1 MGRRESGQTWTLR
14 LHGGHCLVVGASDAG
29 KGSFVQSFMRS
40 VAGGIAAGTVRVVGF
55 DPKGGME
62 MAGVA
67 PLLARFLCD
76 GAAEMADALEE
87 EVTVLNERTVAL
99 RGRTR
104 QHVATVE
111 EPKRIIL
118 IDELAT
124 LTAYGDKK
132 TTDRVK
138 AALALILTK
147 GRAAGIHVVAL
158 VQDGRKEVV
167 PLRNLFAIRVGLRMV
182 EPAEVDLVL
191 GENARDRG
199 ALCDLIPAPCRVW
212 ATWSTATPTPNASA
226 SATRPTPTSPLWSP
240 TTPPPTPD
248 RSTDHEHRHS
258 WSRLVALR
266 RAAGRRHLRG
276 RQRRPLLHPPAGAPA
291 DWQPMPGAVVGSIV
305 WPVILFVAIE
315 ILVRVAWPLGRQ
327 WAVLRFGGM
336 IPVALVA
343 GVVSYR
349 HLSSLLTYYG
359 EDRLVSALGPLAID
373 GLMIMATGALLVIGH
388 RTSTPVQDASPTPE
402 PVPDARRRPQD
413 VPAPS
418 PTSLP
423 VPDERSPHVPAV
435 PQRPGRPGR
444 PGG

>member
-1 MGRRESGQTWTLR
+1 MVPDFTALPMGRRESGQTWTLR

-182 EPAEVDLVL
+182 DPPRSTWCSVRTPATV
-191 GENARDRG
+191 AR
-199 ALCDLIPAPCRVW
+199 C
-212 ATWSTATPTPNASA
+212 ATS
-226 SATRPTPTSPLWSP
+226 SPL
-240 TTPPPTPD
+240 
-248 RSTDHEHRHS
+248 H
-258 WSRLVALR
+258 
-266 RAAGRRHLRG
+266 AGCGLRG
-276 RQRRPLLHPPAGAPA
+276 RRRRRPRTHPHRLP
-291 DWQPMPGAVVGSIV
+291 
-305 WPVILFVAIE
+305 
-315 ILVRVAWPLGRQ
+315 
-327 WAVLRFGGM
+327 
-336 IPVALVA
+336 
-343 GVVSYR
+343 
-349 HLSSLLTYYG
+349 
-359 EDRLVSALGPLAID
+359 DRLRHHRSGRRLRPRPRR
-373 GLMIMATGALLVIGH
+373 TGALTMNTDTRGRGWSRFGALLGGVISVAANVAH
-388 RTSTPVQDASPTPE
+388 SYIPR
-402 PVPDARRRPQD
+402 PVPRPTGSRCPARSS
-413 VPAPS
+413 A
-418 PTSLP
+418 
-423 VPDERSPHVPAV
+423 RSSGP
-435 PQRPGRPGR
+435 
-444 PGG
+444 

>member
-1 MGRRESGQTWTLR
+1 MFGGARIEMIKCLCGAWVHPRDYHRSWCLCRPCAQFAKFRLDEIEPLWPQLMTACKLTIRHYGTLYTPRIVGIYSRDGLDVLTIAVVPGQTRADYARHISRMAETFGVRRVTVRAGLKPGLVVLHLHQGDPLSAVVKPLPVPMVPDFTALPMGRRESGQTWTLR

-199 ALCDLIPAPCRVW
+199 ALCDLIP
-212 ATWSTATPTPNASA
+212 
-226 SATRPTPTSPLWSP
+226 
-240 TTPPPTPD
+240 
-248 RSTDHEHRHS
+248 RS
-258 WSRLVALR
+258 
-266 RAAGRRHLRG
+266 
-276 RQRRPLLHPPAGAPA
+276 
-291 DWQPMPGAVVGSIV
+291 MPGVGYVVDGDADPERIRIGY
-305 WPVILFVAIE
+305 PTDADID
-315 ILVRVAWPLGRQ
+315 
-327 WAVLRFGGM
+327 
-336 IPVALVA
+336 ALVA
-343 GVVSYR
+343 EY
-349 HLSSLLTYYG
+349 
-359 EDRLVSALGPLAID
+359 
-373 GLMIMATGALLVIGH
+373 
-388 RTSTPVQDASPTPE
+388 TPAYAGQE
-402 PVPDARRRPQD
+402 
-413 VPAPS
+413 
-418 PTSLP
+418 
-423 VPDERSPHVPAV
+423 H
-435 PQRPGRPGR
+435 
-444 PGG
+444 